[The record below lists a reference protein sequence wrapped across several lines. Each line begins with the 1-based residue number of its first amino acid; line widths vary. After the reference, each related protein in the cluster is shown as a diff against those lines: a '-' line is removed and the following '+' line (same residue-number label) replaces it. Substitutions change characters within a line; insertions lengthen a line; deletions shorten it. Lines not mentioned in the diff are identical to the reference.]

1 MVLLRGDVLL
11 RRELLRA
18 LAESHDLT
26 AKQWK
31 LQETQLAFAMKMTGS
46 LVAAVAAVF

>member
-1 MVLLRGDVLL
+1 MYCIVDSSS
-11 RRELLRA
+11 A
-18 LAESHDLT
+18 LSQQSHDLT

-31 LQETQLAFAMKMTGS
+31 LQEAQLAFEMKMTGS